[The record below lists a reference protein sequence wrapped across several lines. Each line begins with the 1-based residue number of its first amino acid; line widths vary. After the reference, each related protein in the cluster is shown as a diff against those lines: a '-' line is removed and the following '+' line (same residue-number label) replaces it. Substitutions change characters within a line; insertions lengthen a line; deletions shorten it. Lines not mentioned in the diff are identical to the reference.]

1 MLVALAWRNL
11 WRQKRRTLLSLF
23 SIAFASSLMVFLL
36 SFQLGVYAQM
46 KESAL
51 KLLDGYAQ
59 LQARGYRDD
68 PDIRKTIAHV
78 ELLRRQ
84 ALGIAGVSAAA
95 PRINAFAILANGE
108 RSYGA
113 LIVGVDPTVETK
125 ISSLGNTVQ
134 RGRYFVGTD
143 SDAAVIGDTLARN
156 LGLSVGQK
164 VTLLGSAADGSVAAD
179 VLRVIGIFHSGI
191 QALDRDLLEMPFAR
205 AQETFGLE
213 GRAHIIAISGPTLS
227 GVNSALPQLDAIG
240 RRSGL
245 VLQDWGAL
253 EPALRDSITLKYIT
267 SSLLYITLVIVVTF
281 IILNTLLMSVLE
293 RTREF
298 GVLLAIGMRPSA
310 IGAMVWLELI
320 FLSLLGSAIG
330 IAIGAGLS
338 LWFMHYGISLAG
350 LADVLARYGLPTR
363 LYPALSALSAI
374 AGPGALVLAICI
386 GGFVP
391 YAHIRRLQAAAAM
404 RTA

>member
-11 WRQKRRTLLSLF
+11 WRQPRRTLLSLF

-59 LQARGYRDD
+59 LQPYGYRDD

-78 ELLRRQ
+78 ELLRRHV
-84 ALGIAGVSAAA
+84 LSIPGISAAS
-95 PRINAFAILANGE
+95 PRINAFAILANGG

-113 LIVGVDPTVETK
+113 MIEGVDPTDEAKV
-125 ISSLGNTVQ
+125 SALPATV
-134 RGRYFVGTD
+134 REGRYFIGTD
-143 SDAAVIGDTLARN
+143 TDAAVIGDTLARN
-156 LGLSVGQK
+156 LGISIGQK

-179 VLRVIGIFHSGI
+179 VLRITGIFHSGI
-191 QALDRDLLEMPFAR
+191 ADIDRSLMEMTIAR

-213 GRAHIIAISGPTLS
+213 GRAHTIAISGPTLS
-227 GVNSALPQLDAIG
+227 GVNGALPQLDAVG

-245 VLQDWGAL
+245 VVEDWGAL

-267 SSLLYITLVIVVTF
+267 SSVFYITLVIVVSF

-298 GVLLAIGMRPSA
+298 GILLAIGMRPSA
-310 IGAMVWLELI
+310 IGAMIWLELI
-320 FLSLLGSAIG
+320 ALALLGCGIG
-330 IAIGAGLS
+330 IAVGAGVS
-338 LWFMHYGISLAG
+338 FWFMQHGVSYTG
-350 LADVLARYGLPTR
+350 LEDVLAKYGLPRR
-363 LYPALSALSAI
+363 LYPALSVLSVL
-374 AGPGALVLAICI
+374 AGPGALMLAICA
-386 GGFVP
+386 GGLVP
-391 YAHIRRLQAAAAM
+391 YLHVRRLQAAAAM
-404 RTA
+404 RAS